1 MAGDWIKMRTD
12 LYRDPKVCVIAEH
25 LEAPDG
31 ELAGYVNQICQRDMA
46 VTRNVT
52 RCATVGALVTVWG
65 VTRHQG
71 KRDGDDLRLNGVTS
85 TIVDDIGELPGLG
98 AAMIAVGWLVED
110 EDGIVF
116 PCFFRENNTEP
127 KKSDSTAADR
137 QRRYRERKKLRDVA
151 RNVTSRH
158 GVTRH
163 TEREIEK
170 ERESNN
176 AHANETPERDGPD
189 GHFSRADELAFVIE
203 WNALADRFPSQLVRH
218 GSTELNKFDR
228 DALAG
233 RWAGTWAEDWPR
245 FVARLEAGKLQKTAV
260 TVKQV
265 LQNDLMD
272 REIAQDRPGID
283 DRGVGRVRRRRKRPA
298 STTERPHANLDDED
312 LTIKIETTERFIGL
326 LEAETSPTAEQLGK
340 LTRAHAKIAE
350 LRAERDARRDES
362 RAEVGAA

>member
-1 MAGDWIKMRTD
+1 M
-12 LYRDPKVCVIAEH
+12 RDPQLRRCSLAAKGLWIELLCLMHQMPTRGVLRDESGAAWLREDVIA
-25 LEAPDG
+25 AVNG
-31 ELAGYVNQICQRDMA
+31 ATNELLDQLLRAGV
-46 VTRNVT
+46 
-52 RCATVGALVTVWG
+52 LK
-65 VTRHQG
+65 QG
-71 KRDGDDLRLNGVTS
+71 KRTGTFFCRRMLLDHVAYRRKARSGKEGGSKPKANRKQSGSKPKANTKAKRGSSTS
-85 TIVDDIGELPGLG
+85 
-98 AAMIAVGWLVED
+98 
-110 EDGIVF
+110 
-116 PCFFRENNTEP
+116 
-127 KKSDSTAADR
+127 SSTSSS
-137 QRRYRERKKLRDVA
+137 ERDY
-151 RNVTSRH
+151 S
-158 GVTRH
+158 
-163 TEREIEK
+163 
-170 ERESNN
+170 
-176 AHANETPERDGPD
+176 HANEPPERDGPD

-203 WNALADRFPSQLVRH
+203 WNALADRFPTQLVRH

-283 DRGVGRVRRRRKRPA
+283 DRGAGRVRRRPKRPA

-350 LRAERDARRDES
+350 LRAERDARRDEES
-362 RAEVGAA
+362 KPEANAKQTGSKSKAVAEVGAA